1 MERVKFFGGGRA
13 GRVGGRGGVGGRGR
27 GRGGVGGRGGVD
39 GRGDVDGRGGYD
51 GGGGEEA
58 PGKAGGVEFGG
69 PPQRGK
75 RGGSR
80 GRGGGYYR
88 GGYYSRGGGVF
99 SGYSSDRAQKE
110 LDFTRGVQGTAEN
123 KEGAG
128 LEVGGEAVGCGNR
141 EATNSSGLTESAS
154 HAFPEKQNGKDEV
167 VSGIIS
173 STEASECC
181 KSQSSSQNPSPIGGS
196 QEEHGVGSSL
206 HGSSKISAGGGHTK
220 KDRFRNTYKSRSLDN
235 TQHEGALETRR
246 QVVEGEN
253 LDSRGAV
260 QACGTTGLGGN
271 EAPTEMSEL
280 EKEHLKADEC
290 SHAKDPSALESS
302 PTQRSSD
309 GSGPS
314 QACERS
320 LVKPNSQMI
329 EDVINWMFER
339 QKEAIQWLKDNGK
352 YSEEDDTRDL
362 SRRPHRFSH
371 HTGYRGKKHAWNGG
385 REEHHAKRGG
395 YREDGFP
402 SSCPYKASAGSG
414 APNESDCTAAGVPG
428 KPQHVDASEPISARA
443 LNTRPEQE
451 PGSRPRQRFE
461 YNRKLDGAKGGN
473 LQLQTK
479 IKEGEAVHSAE
490 ARHNPRFGEK
500 NYSRNGGFD
509 SPRRY
514 RGYHYKKPSA
524 PKEL

>member
-13 GRVGGRGGVGGRGR
+13 GRIGGRGGVGGR

-39 GRGDVDGRGGYD
+39 GRGDVVGRGGYD

-58 PGKAGGVEFGG
+58 PGKACGVEFGG
-69 PPQRGK
+69 APQRGK
-75 RGGSR
+75 RGGYR

-99 SGYSSDRAQKE
+99 SGYSADKAQKE
-110 LDFTRGVQGTAEN
+110 LDFTRGMQVTTEN
-123 KEGAG
+123 KGRAG
-128 LEVGGEAVGCGNR
+128 LDIGGEAVGCGNV
-141 EATNSSGLTESAS
+141 EATNSSGLTEGAN
-154 HAFPEKQNGKDEV
+154 HALLEKQNGKDEV

-173 STEASECC
+173 STEASDCC
-181 KSQSSSQNPSPIGGS
+181 KSHSSSQNPSPIGGS

-206 HGSSKISAGGGHTK
+206 HGSSKISADSEHT
-220 KDRFRNTYKSRSLDN
+220 KDRFRNTYKNRSLDN

-246 QVVEGEN
+246 QAMEGAN
-253 LDSRGAV
+253 IDSRGAV
-260 QACGTTGLGGN
+260 QVCGTTGLGDN
-271 EAPTEMSEL
+271 EAPTEVSEL
-280 EKEHLKADEC
+280 EKEHLKAGEC
-290 SHAKDPSALESS
+290 AYAKDPSALESF
-302 PTQRSSD
+302 PTKRSSN

-314 QACERS
+314 QTCERN

-352 YSEEDDTRDL
+352 YSEEDDTQDL

-371 HTGYRGKKHAWNGG
+371 RTGYRGKKHVWSGG
-385 REEHHAKRGG
+385 REEHHSKKGG

-402 SSCPYKASAGSG
+402 SSSPYKASVGSG
-414 APNESDCTAAGVPG
+414 APNESDCTSAGVPG
-428 KPQHVDASEPISARA
+428 KPQHVDASEPISSRT
-443 LNTRPEQE
+443 LITRHEQK
-451 PGSRPRQRFE
+451 PGSRPRQGFE
-461 YNRKLDGAKGGN
+461 YNRKLYGAKGGN
-473 LQLQTK
+473 FQLQTK

-490 ARHNPRFGEK
+490 VRHNPRFGEK

-514 RGYHYKKPSA
+514 RGYRYKRPSA